1 MGVDRSLP
9 GNSHQRTVFRIMLI
23 MVALLIGAA
32 IGWAFERARQRED
45 SAAAA
50 SSAALRTKPSLI
62 SVRGFDMVEL
72 ERQLTA
78 AMQSLNNANECKVA
92 LAAEVVRLG
101 DLQAIHALT
110 TDALVQVTSA
120 LRELQVATEETN
132 AGSEN
137 RIYPRDAEARPL
149 MKLG

>member
-32 IGWAFERARQRED
+32 IGWAFERARRRED

-50 SSAALRTKPSLI
+50 SSAAL
-62 SVRGFDMVEL
+62 
-72 ERQLTA
+72 
-78 AMQSLNNANECKVA
+78 
-92 LAAEVVRLG
+92 AAEVVRLR
-101 DLQAIHALT
+101 DIQAIHALT

-120 LRELQVATEETN
+120 LGELQVATEETN

-149 MKLG
+149 MELG